1 MPKGKEEEEDN
12 DILKKVEII
21 YEDNNVLALNKP
33 VGLMVHGDGRT
44 KEKTLTDWILKKY
57 PSLKNVGEPARY
69 EGKIIPRPGIVHRLD
84 KETSGVI
91 LVTKDQKT
99 FEYLKNEFQERRV
112 VKTYIAIVYGKVKED
127 YGTINRPIGRS
138 TKDFRLR
145 SAQRGARGA
154 MREAVTE
161 YQVVKRVKDFSL
173 INLFPKTGRTHQLRV
188 HLKAVNH
195 PIVCDSLYAP
205 KRECALGL
213 KRMALHASSVEF
225 VAPDGKKIKA
235 EVPLPHDLS
244 EAVAKLQSM

>member
-1 MPKGKEEEEDN
+1 MPKGKEEGENN

-33 VGLMVHGDGRT
+33 AGLMVHGDGRT

-69 EGKIIPRPGIVHRLD
+69 EGEIIPRPGIVHRLD
-84 KETSGVI
+84 KETSGV
-91 LVTKDQKT
+91 LVVAKNQKA
-99 FEYLKNEFQERRV
+99 FEHIKKEFQERKV
-112 VKTYIAIVYGKVKED
+112 AKTYLAIVYGAVKED

-138 TKDFRLR
+138 TKDFRLW

-161 YQVVKRVKDFSL
+161 YQVLKRTPDFSL
-173 INLFPKTGRTHQLRV
+173 LNLFPKTGRTHQLRV

-225 VAPDGKKIKA
+225 SAPSGKKIKA
-235 EVPLPHDLS
+235 EASLPQDLS